1 MTKDKKILYVISA
14 IFLALMLST
23 LFIPTVYGSILTAS
37 MLIPIALLV
46 YFCLKKRNTLSI
58 ERKTVLLLTTVI
70 GLLFVVIHYL
80 TAIPFGVKYSIGL
93 RGIFTHTIPIT
104 AIIVLT
110 EFIRRIIVAQEDKL
124 ANLICYFACI
134 LTEVLAVY
142 NFSQIQSFYQFMDAL
157 GMFLIPAFIANFVYN
172 YLSKRFGAMPVIS
185 YRLLITL
192 YPYLFSAVSA
202 MPDAILA
209 FTKLVVPILM
219 YLFISVL
226 FEKRRDK
233 ALKRTSKWTYVG
245 LGAVGVLLVSFIM
258 LISCQFK
265 YGMIVIATESMTG
278 EINKGDAVI
287 YSEYDGDVIEEGHII
302 VFKKDQSQ
310 IVHRVIKVEKIDGQN
325 RYYTK
330 GDANDSPDVG
340 FITESEIIGVVQF
353 KFAYLGYPTIWIRDM
368 FA

>member
-1 MTKDKKILYVISA
+1 MTKDKKILYVISTV
-14 IFLALMLST
+14 FLVLMLSA
-23 LFIPTVYGSILTAS
+23 LFIPTVYGSILTAG
-37 MLIPIALLV
+37 LLVPIMLLV

-93 RGIFTHTIPIT
+93 RGVFTHTIPIT
-104 AIIVLT
+104 IIIILT
-110 EFIRRIIVAQEDKL
+110 EVVRKVIVAQEDKL
-124 ANLICYFACI
+124 ATLICYLACI

-157 GMFLIPAFIANFVYN
+157 GMFLLPAFIANFVYN

-209 FTKLVVPILM
+209 FTKLIVPILM
-219 YLFISVL
+219 YLFISAL

-233 ALKRTSKWTYVG
+233 ALRRTSKWTYVC
-245 LGAVGVLLVSFIM
+245 LGVVGVMLVSFIM

-278 EINKGDAVI
+278 EINKGDAII
-287 YSEYDGDVIEEGHII
+287 YSEYDGDAIEEGHII

-325 RYYTK
+325 HYYTK
-330 GDANDSPDVG
+330 GDANEDPDVG
-340 FITESEIIGVVQF
+340 FITENEIVGIVQF
-353 KFAYLGYPTIWIRDM
+353 KFAYLGYPTIWVRDM